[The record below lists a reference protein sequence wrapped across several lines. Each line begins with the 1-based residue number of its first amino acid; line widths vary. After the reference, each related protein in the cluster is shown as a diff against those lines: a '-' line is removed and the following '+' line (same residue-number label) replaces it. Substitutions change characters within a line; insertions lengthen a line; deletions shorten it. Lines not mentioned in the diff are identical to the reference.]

1 MYTNEKTNCRGDV
14 ISKGDF
20 LEGPRPKRED
30 FIEYFNR
37 PPQNRLISKHDR
49 GEEKK
54 KEMDRYRNESNTSDN
69 SSVEIIQR
77 EGRKREKK
85 KIGEET
91 KKKNLI
97 RAINKVYI
105 LKREILVEYPLR
117 LDLSGFDTK
126 SNMHL
131 SGRRR

>member
-1 MYTNEKTNCRGDV
+1 
-14 ISKGDF
+14 
-20 LEGPRPKRED
+20 
-30 FIEYFNR
+30 
-37 PPQNRLISKHDR
+37 
-49 GEEKK
+49 
-54 KEMDRYRNESNTSDN
+54 MDRYRNESNTSDN